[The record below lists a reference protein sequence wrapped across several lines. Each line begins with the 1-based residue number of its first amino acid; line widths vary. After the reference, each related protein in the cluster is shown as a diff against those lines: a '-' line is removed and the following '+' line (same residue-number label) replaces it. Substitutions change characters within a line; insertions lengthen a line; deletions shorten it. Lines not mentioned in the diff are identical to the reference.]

1 MAFGL
6 IFGLGLMVTWG
17 LYVSRVFV
25 LFRTEDACILTIDYE
40 LVFVLD
46 GMNLR
51 V

>member
-6 IFGLGLMVTWG
+6 GFCLGLRVTRV
-17 LYVSRVFV
+17 LYVSRAFV
-25 LFRTEDACILTIDYE
+25 LFGTNERLYLTIDYE
-40 LVFVLD
+40 LEVVLD